1 MHIAAPSRKF
11 YYSRQQLLD
20 LRAQS
25 RIQLDLY
32 QFLNIQGILRTRRT
46 RAGKS
51 MKQSCGLHRISSV
64 WIVRKPST
72 LKLTVGPNVNNLV
85 PIKRHPLNSSSAN
98 SINFCLLNA
107 RAINKKTLQIKE
119 YVVDKNIDILALT
132 ETWLKPDE
140 CSDYIIRDI
149 SPIGYDFVHTP
160 RPNGYGGGVGL
171 LYRKSKNGVN

>member
-1 MHIAAPSRKF
+1 MDVHCNPRPDLENSSLHRPAFSDRDLHITAASRKF

-25 RIQLDLY
+25 RLQPDLY
-32 QFLNIQGILRTRRT
+32 QFLNIQGILRKRRT

-51 MKQSCGLHRISSV
+51 IKQLCGLHKISPV

-72 LKLTVGPNVNNLV
+72 LKLTVGPNLNNLV

-107 RAINKKTLQIKE
+107 RAINKKTLRIKE
-119 YVVDKNIDILALT
+119 YVVDKNIDILVLI

-149 SPIGYDFVHTP
+149 SPIG
-160 RPNGYGGGVGL
+160 
-171 LYRKSKNGVN
+171 